1 MTLWKKIIL
10 WLVWSLSYGIMI
22 IPNIYILIDNLIIGQ
37 AQKTQWSFGI
47 ALVLYII
54 LIITKNLIGKRINRK
69 LQSIDIADELGV
81 VGQTPIWLK
90 RILQSLEI
98 IIPFAVLGLIL
109 YGLDKVTVPSHE
121 IITDMLWFVVFG
133 MAGLFVHDYIK
144 KSWMLEMLID
154 KEMKLQDSV
163 KKKREKLSAKEL
175 RKEARAK
182 RKGL

>member
-1 MTLWKKIIL
+1 MALWKKIIL
-10 WLVWSLSYGIMI
+10 WVVWSLSYALMI
-22 IPNIYILIDNLIIGQ
+22 IPNIYILIDNLILGQ
-37 AQKTQWSFGI
+37 AQKTQWSFGT

-54 LIITKNLIGKRINRK
+54 LIIVKNLIGKRINRK

-81 VGQTPIWLK
+81 IGQTPIWLK

-98 IIPFAVLGLIL
+98 IIPFVVLALIL

-133 MAGLFVHDYIK
+133 MAGLFGHDYLK
-144 KSWMLEMLID
+144 KGWMIEMLID
-154 KEMKLQDSV
+154 KEIQLQDNIQ
-163 KKKREKLSAKEL
+163 KKRAKITAKQL
-175 RKEARAK
+175 REEARSK

>member
-1 MTLWKKIIL
+1 MALWKKIIL
-10 WLVWSLSYGIMI
+10 WLVWSLSYGVMI

-37 AQKTQWSFGI
+37 AQKTQWSFGT

-54 LIITKNLIGKRINRK
+54 LIIAKNLIGKRINRK

-109 YGLDKVTVPSHE
+109 YGLDKVTVPSHQ
-121 IITDMLWFVVFG
+121 IITDMMWFLVIG
-133 MAGLFVHDYIK
+133 MAGLFAHDYIK
-144 KSWMLEMLID
+144 KSWTLEMLID
-154 KEMKLQDSV
+154 KEMQLQDSV

-175 RKEARAK
+175 RKQARAK